1 MTVDFTISGVIDVLS
16 QTFFE
21 GNTTLAGLAIM
32 LVLFF
37 IMIVILANV
46 NAPVQYSLVP
56 IMLLAVFFS
65 YIGVMDTT
73 VSFVIIILSVIMIAL
88 TARRLTE

>member
-1 MTVDFTISGVIDVLS
+1 MTVDFTVSGVIDVLS
-16 QTFFE
+16 QSFFE

>member
-1 MTVDFTISGVIDVLS
+1 MTVDFTVSGVIDVLS
-16 QTFFE
+16 QSFFE

-56 IMLLAVFFS
+56 IMLVAVFFS
-65 YIGVMDTT
+65 YIGVLDTT
-73 VSFVIIILSVIMIAL
+73 VSFIIIILSVVMLGI
-88 TARRLTE
+88 TARRITE